1 MTVTQPPSVADHER
15 AAGSQGTEKAAVHRS
30 ILSRTLLRQ
39 EFTLVVVIV
48 VIGLAAFTRNHAF
61 LSGDNVLELFR
72 SSVIYFVMACGATL
86 LTIGGGL
93 DFSVGGVFTLGALS
107 TSLLLVRDVPW
118 PLAVLF
124 GVAVGALVGIV
135 NHLIITYLH
144 VPPIIA
150 TLGTFFVLLGLDAQV
165 SQGDDVLPLPDAFTK
180 LGQGNV
186 LGIPSVVLYAVVV
199 GVVCWFLL
207 ERTRFG
213 VNLRALGGNRQAA
226 IQNGL
231 RVVRLDLA
239 LYAIAGATGALA
251 GIIYTARVGAGQVQA
266 GGATTTLN
274 VVTAVLIGGVSLF
287 GGLGTITG
295 VAFGALLLSTV
306 DNALVVAQIPP
317 DYNNVIVGA
326 ILIGAVAVDHLRR
339 KRLYR
344 RG

>member
-1 MTVTQPPSVADHER
+1 MTATQPSSAADQEPATASR
-15 AAGSQGTEKAAVHRS
+15 GAEPAAAHRS
-30 ILSRTLLRQ
+30 VLSRALLRQ
-39 EFTLVVVIV
+39 ELTLVLVIIA
-48 VIGLAAFTRNHAF
+48 IGAAAFTRNPEF
-61 LSGDNVLELFR
+61 LSGHNVLELFR
-72 SSVIYFVMACGATL
+72 SSVIYFVMACGAAML
-86 LTIGGGL
+86 SIGGGL

-135 NHLIITYLH
+135 NHLIITYWH

-150 TLGTFFVLLGLDAQV
+150 TLGTFFVLLGVNAEV
-165 SQGDDVLPLPDAFTK
+165 SQGDDVLPLPDSFTK

-186 LGIPSVVLYAVVV
+186 LGVPNVVLYAVVV
-199 GVVCWFLL
+199 GVVCWFVL

-213 VNLRALGGNRQAA
+213 VNVRALGGNRQAA
-226 IQNGL
+226 VQNGL
-231 RVVRLDLA
+231 RVVRLNLA
-239 LYAIAGATGALA
+239 LYAIAGATGSLA

-306 DNALVVAQIPP
+306 DNALIVAQVPP
-317 DYNNVIVGA
+317 AYNNIIVGA
-326 ILIGAVAVDHLRR
+326 ILIGAVGIDHLRR

>member
-1 MTVTQPPSVADHER
+1 MTVTQQPSVANHEPGA
-15 AAGSQGTEKAAVHRS
+15 AAGPAHRS
-30 ILSRTLLRQ
+30 LVSRALLRQ
-39 EFTLVVVIV
+39 EFTLALVIV
-48 VIGLAAFTRNHAF
+48 VISVAAFTRNHAF
-61 LSGDNVLELFR
+61 LSSDNVLELLR
-72 SSVIYFVMACGATL
+72 SSVIYFVMACGAAL

-107 TSLLLVRDVPW
+107 TTLLLVRDVPW
-118 PLAVLF
+118 PLAVVF
-124 GVAVGALVGIV
+124 GIVIGALVGAI
-135 NHLIITYLH
+135 NHLVITYLH

-150 TLGTFFVLLGLDAQV
+150 TLGTFFILLGLDTQV
-165 SQGDDVLPLPDAFTK
+165 SQGDDVLPLPEAFTT
-180 LGQGNV
+180 LGQGSV
-186 LGIPSVVLYAVVV
+186 LGIPNVILYAIAV

-213 VNLRALGGNRQAA
+213 VNVRALGGNRQAA
-226 IQNGL
+226 VQNGL
-231 RVVRLDLA
+231 RVARLDLA

-251 GIIYTARVGAGQVQA
+251 GIIYAARVGAGQVQA

-287 GGLGTITG
+287 GGLGSITG

-306 DNALVVAQIPP
+306 DNALIVAQVPP
-317 DYNNVIVGA
+317 DYNNIIVGA

>member
-1 MTVTQPPSVADHER
+1 MTVTQPPPVADPEPT
-15 AAGSQGTEKAAVHRS
+15 AGSQATERGAVHRG
-30 ILSRTLLRQ
+30 ILSRALLRQ
-39 EFTLVVVIV
+39 EFTLIV
-48 VIGLAAFTRNHAF
+48 VIMVVGLAAFTRNHSF

-72 SSVIYFVMACGATL
+72 SSVIYFVMACGAAL

-124 GVAVGALVGIV
+124 GVGIGALVGIV
-135 NHLIITYLH
+135 NHLIITYWH

-165 SQGDDVLPLPDAFTK
+165 SQGDDVLPLPDSFTA
-180 LGQGNV
+180 LGQGDV
-186 LGIPSVVLYAVVV
+186 LGMPNVIVYALVV

-213 VNLRALGGNRQAA
+213 VNVRALGGNRQAA

-231 RVVRLDLA
+231 RVVRLDLG
-239 LYAIAGATGALA
+239 LYAIAGATAALA

-266 GGATTTLN
+266 GGAATTLN

-295 VAFGALLLSTV
+295 VALGALLLSTV
-306 DNALVVAQIPP
+306 DNALIVAHVPP
-317 DYNNVIVGA
+317 DYNNIIVGA
-326 ILIGAVAVDHLRR
+326 ILIGAVGIDHLRR